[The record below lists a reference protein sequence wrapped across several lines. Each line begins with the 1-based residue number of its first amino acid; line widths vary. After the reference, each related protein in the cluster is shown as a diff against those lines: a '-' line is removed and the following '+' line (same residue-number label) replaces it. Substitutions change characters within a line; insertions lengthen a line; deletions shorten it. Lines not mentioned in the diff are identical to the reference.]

1 MAQASEQR
9 TGGDDVYVTGSSA
22 PVTVKRS
29 LEQAIGAEVRA
40 LRTRRGLKSSDLAA
54 AAGISGSLM
63 SKIENGQVSPS
74 LSTLQALAAA
84 LNVPIGLL
92 FANAEEPRDC
102 SYVRSGEGAVIERR
116 GTKAGHEY
124 RLLGH
129 SLAGDLV
136 VEPYLITLA
145 EQAEAYIG
153 FQHAGVEL
161 IHMLTG
167 RVAYR
172 HADRTY
178 QLAPGDTLMFDASAA
193 HGPETLIELPMTYL
207 SIIVYTRQE

>member
-1 MAQASEQR
+1 MSQAA
-9 TGGDDVYVTGSSA
+9 GDEEYVTGSGA
-22 PVTVKRS
+22 PVTRERS
-29 LEQAIGAEVRA
+29 LEQAIGAEVRT
-40 LRTRRGLKSSDLAA
+40 LRTKLGLKSADLAA

-74 LSTLQALAAA
+74 LATLQALAAA
-84 LNVPIGLL
+84 LNVPIGAL
-92 FANAEEPRDC
+92 FATVEEPRDC
-102 SYVRSGEGAVIERR
+102 SYVRAGEGVVIERR
-116 GTKAGHEY
+116 GTKAGHQY

-136 VEPYLITLA
+136 VEPYLITLS
-145 EQAEAYIG
+145 QEAVPYTA
-153 FQHAGVEL
+153 FQHAGIEL

-172 HADRTY
+172 HADRAY
-178 QLAPGDTLMFDASAA
+178 ELAPGDTLMFDATAV

-207 SIIVYTRQE
+207 SIIVYTRQP